1 MSDIVLTEIRDG
13 IGWITMNRPPLNV
26 VNAQM
31 CREARDA
38 IEAFDADDV
47 TKAIVIT
54 ASGDKAFGA
63 GADVG
68 EHTHEKIE
76 ELAHEMFSLFTVL
89 RRPDG
94 KPRMAVVKGI
104 CSGGGNEVAQ
114 ACDFVIARDDAR
126 FSQPEIQIGALGI
139 VGCTM
144 MARYAP
150 RGKIL
155 ELGLTGDWVNA
166 QEARALGF
174 VAQLFPKDDFDATL
188 NRYLDKYRSKSMAAL
203 RIGRAAYLKHCEGP
217 LDNALAAV
225 HKWVMEEA
233 ILIEDYNE
241 GVHAFLE
248 KRKPVW
254 KNR

>member
-1 MSDIVLTEIRDG
+1 MSDVVTSEVRDG
-13 IGWITMNRPPLNV
+13 IGWITLNRPPLNV

-31 CREARDA
+31 CRMVRDMVD
-38 IEAFDADDV
+38 AFDADDV

-54 ASGDKAFGA
+54 AAGEKAFGA

-68 EHTHEKIE
+68 EHTHAKIA
-76 ELAHEMFSLFTVL
+76 ELSDEMFALFTVL

-114 ACDFVIARDDAR
+114 ACDFVIALDDAR

-144 MARYAP
+144 MARSGP
-150 RGKIL
+150 RGKML
-155 ELGLTGDWVNA
+155 ELGLTGDWVGA
-166 QEARALGF
+166 EDARMLGF
-174 VAQLFPKDDFDATL
+174 VAQIFAKDDFDASL
-188 NRYLDKYRSKSMAAL
+188 NRYLDKYRGKSMAAL
-203 RIGRAAYLKHCEGP
+203 RIGRAAYLKHCDMP
-217 LDNALAAV
+217 LDDALSGV

-241 GVHAFLE
+241 GVNAFLE